1 MTDEEFKAKLA
12 SRPHLIHPGCT
23 CGRSHYPDEVQLDQ
37 PEVEAFSAFLTQT
50 KMLCML
56 NDLCDASVIA
66 AAAGLVRYVAASMA
80 ERSGVT
86 TEELVA
92 QATKV
97 ADDWYRYHA
106 EQGAKMELNP
116 TGVTH

>member
-12 SRPHLIHPGCT
+12 ARPHLIHPGCT
-23 CGRSHYPDEVQLDQ
+23 CGRSHYPAAVELDQ
-37 PEVEAFSAFLTQT
+37 PEADAFGAFLTQAR
-50 KMLCML
+50 MLCTL
-56 NDLCDASVIA
+56 SDLCDASVIA

-80 ERSGVT
+80 ERSGT
-86 TEELVA
+86 TAEELVA

-97 ADDWYRYHA
+97 ADDWFRYHA